1 MIKYVF
7 TYLLFP
13 FVLIQAQNYIKLS
26 PLTNKSVRIDSI
38 KIVGN
43 EKTKDFIILR
53 ELTIVP
59 GDSIDYETLQ
69 FNKERVFSLG
79 IFTRVDLQIIKE
91 DGLNKLLIM
100 VEESWYIFPVPFIN
114 IPEKTFSR
122 VSYGINF
129 YYLNFRGRNETIK
142 STLSF
147 GYDPFYSLTYENPV
161 LIPSADISFLLSGV
175 YLTPIN
181 KSPTADSIHGD
192 NFDYKTSG
200 GQVSFG
206 KRLNL
211 SNNIYF
217 TVGYTYTEAPSAHDN
232 QIMASNTRIDRGFV
246 AGVSYVFDT
255 RNLKQFAD
263 EGHLISA
270 DYIYKGIGNN
280 KISYSAFTI
289 DVRNYRKVVGDLIFK
304 IRAAGRFTFGK
315 KVPYYDYSILGYN
328 YYTRGNRY
336 LVREGNNALI
346 GSMEFGYPLL
356 KEWNFKMSL
365 PVIPN
370 SLTRAR
376 IAIIFNVFADVAT
389 TYNNGDKL
397 LINDFNSGYGV
408 GLTFLIMPY
417 MVFRTEYAWN
427 EMGKGEFLLESG
439 ISF

>member
-1 MIKYVF
+1 MIKYIF
-7 TYLLFP
+7 TYLLLS
-13 FVLIQAQNYIKLS
+13 FVLIHAQDYIKLS
-26 PLTNKSVRIDSI
+26 LLDNKSVKIDSI

-43 EKTKDFIILR
+43 EKTKEFIILR
-53 ELTIVP
+53 ELTIEP

-79 IFTRVDLQIIKE
+79 IFTRVDLRIKKE
-91 DGLNKLLIM
+91 DGFNKLMIM

-114 IPEKTFSR
+114 VPEKTFSR

-147 GYDPFYSLTYENPV
+147 GYDPFYSLTYRNPV

-175 YLTPIN
+175 YSTPIN
-181 KSPTADSIHGD
+181 KSLTADSIHGD
-192 NFDYKTSG
+192 YFDYKTSG
-200 GQVSFG
+200 GLISFG

-217 TVGYTYTEAPSAHDN
+217 SFGFNYIEAPSSHDAP
-232 QIMASNTRIDRGFV
+232 IMASDTRIDRSFA
-246 AGVSYVFDT
+246 AGISYTFDT

-263 EGHLISA
+263 EGHLLSA
-270 DYIYKGIGNN
+270 DYTYKGIGTD
-280 KISYSAFTI
+280 KISYSIFTV

-304 IRAAGRFTFGK
+304 VRAAGRFTFGN

-356 KEWNFKMSL
+356 KEWNFKMKL
-365 PVIPN
+365 PVIPH

-376 IAIIFNVFADVAT
+376 IKIIFNLFADAAT
-389 TYNNGDKL
+389 TFNNGDKL

-417 MVFRTEYAWN
+417 FIFRTEYAWN

>member
-1 MIKYVF
+1 MIKYIF
-7 TYLLFP
+7 TYLLLTFIT
-13 FVLIQAQNYIKLS
+13 VQAQDYIKLS
-26 PLTNKSVRIDSI
+26 PLENKTVKIDSI

-43 EKTKDFIILR
+43 EKTKEFIILR
-53 ELTIVP
+53 ELTVER
-59 GDSIDYETLQ
+59 GDSVNYETLQ
-69 FNKERVFSLG
+69 YNKERIFSLG
-79 IFTRVDLQIIKE
+79 IFTRVNLRIKHE
-91 DGLNKLLIM
+91 DGFNKLIIQ

-114 IPEKTFSR
+114 VPEKTFSR

-129 YYLNFRGRNETIK
+129 YYLNFRGRNETIN

-147 GYDPFYSLTYENPV
+147 GYDPFFSLTYKNPV
-161 LIPSADISFLLSGV
+161 LIPSADISFLFAGIYS
-175 YLTPIN
+175 TPIN
-181 KSPTADSIHGD
+181 KSPTADSIHGG
-192 NFDYKTSG
+192 NFDFRTSG
-200 GQVSFG
+200 TQISFG

-211 SNNIYF
+211 SNDIYF
-217 TVGYTYTEAPSAHDN
+217 TIGYSYTEAPSSHDTP
-232 QIMASNTRIDRGFV
+232 IMASNTRIDRSFV

-263 EGHLISA
+263 EGHLFSA
-270 DYIYKGIGNN
+270 DYVYKGIGNS
-280 KISYSAFTI
+280 KISYSIFAVDI
-289 DVRNYRKVVGDLIFK
+289 RNYRKIVGDLIFK
-304 IRAAGRFTFGK
+304 VRAAGRHTFGR

-346 GSMEFGYPLL
+346 GSIEFGYPLL

-376 IAIIFNVFADVAT
+376 IAVIFNVFADAAT
-389 TYNNGDKL
+389 TFNNGDKL

-417 MVFRTEYAWN
+417 FIFRAEVALN

>member
-1 MIKYVF
+1 MIKFIF
-7 TYLLFP
+7 TYLLLTFMI
-13 FVLIQAQNYIKLS
+13 IQAQDYIKLS
-26 PLTNKSVRIDSI
+26 PLDNKTVKIDSI

-43 EKTKDFIILR
+43 KKTKEFIILR
-53 ELTIVP
+53 ELTIEP
-59 GDSIDYETLQ
+59 GDSIDYKTLQ
-69 FNKERVFSLG
+69 FNKERIFSLG
-79 IFTRVDLQIIKE
+79 IFTRVKLRIKHE
-91 DGLNKLLIM
+91 DDFNKLIIQ

-114 IPEKTFSR
+114 VPEKTFSR
-122 VSYGINF
+122 VSYGLNF

-147 GYDPFYSLTYENPV
+147 GYDPFFSLTYENPV
-161 LIPSADISFLLSGV
+161 LIPSSDISFLFSGI
-175 YLTPIN
+175 YSTPIN
-181 KSPTADSIHGD
+181 KSPTADSIHGEH
-192 NFDYKTSG
+192 FDYKTSG
-200 GQVSFG
+200 SQISFG

-211 SNNIYF
+211 SNDIYF
-217 TVGYTYTEAPSAHDN
+217 TIGYNYVEVPSSYDAP
-232 QIMASNTRIDRGFV
+232 IMASNTRIDRSFI

-270 DYIYKGIGNN
+270 NYGYKGIGNN
-280 KISYSAFTI
+280 KISYSTFII
-289 DVRNYRKVVGDLIFK
+289 DARNYRKIVGDLIFK

-376 IAIIFNVFADVAT
+376 VEIIFNVFADAAT
-389 TYNNGDKL
+389 AFNNGDKL

-417 MVFRTEYAWN
+417 FIFRTEYAWN